1 MHIDTYNTHIYVY
14 TYMHA
19 YIYIHACTHPYIHVI
34 VVTYIGMNDLSDMYV
49 QSLRA
54 TGLKAEGIYIR
65 QIMIANIIHVALPS
79 GKLKEAQAR
88 NL

>member
-1 MHIDTYNTHIYVY
+1 MHT
-14 TYMHA
+14 
-19 YIYIHACTHPYIHVI
+19 YIHACTHPHIHVI

-65 QIMIANIIHVALPS
+65 QIMIANIIYGALPS